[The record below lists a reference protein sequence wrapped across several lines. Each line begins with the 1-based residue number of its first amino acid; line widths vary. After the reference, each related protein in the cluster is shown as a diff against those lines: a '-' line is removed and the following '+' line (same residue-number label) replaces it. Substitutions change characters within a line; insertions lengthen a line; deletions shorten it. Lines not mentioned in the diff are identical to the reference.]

1 MAPLRIYL
9 TLSGGASLGAYEAGA
24 ASAVCLAIRRL
35 ASEEDVEASIDAVGG
50 ASAGSIVGLL
60 ASYAVMEGLDPVEL
74 LHEAWVERVSL
85 KLLRSEDS
93 KAPLS
98 FDELRERIPELLGPG
113 DRRSAA
119 GGPQQRPIAFH
130 VELTGLQGLT
140 YPISGLRRE
149 SPVAGAT
156 YADWG
161 RFELRPEGG
170 IDQVTRPPGRSPLDF
185 VLASAASPGGFAPQ
199 LLDRRTDADRY
210 EGRGIRDFPDSGRL
224 WYTDGGIVG
233 SQPLGRVIAAG
244 EALHGRE
251 EGAFPL
257 LLLVNPR
264 SEMPAG
270 GSEWADPEHDPSWQ
284 EGLSRALAILSE
296 QGMFDDLRRIEK
308 DNTRLDWGEAL
319 VEALEPELKRGAER
333 RLRELLERIDADR
346 EGMRA
351 DEPGGAS
358 ERDRPGADAGAGQ
371 LLRAVVEEVAGVARK
386 ERMAADV
393 ISPLLLSE
401 SGGSDVQSLLAG
413 EFMGD
418 FGGFLSRELRASDF
432 ALGYESAIAWLREG
446 LPHCGV
452 DRAPLER
459 TIEAVE
465 RRRPYDRD
473 AVQKGEASISDLDLR
488 DRFQL
493 VRLGLHMVRVISA
506 ELVTSRARIRD
517 RFGELL
523 ARARGRE

>member
-1 MAPLRIYL
+1 MPPLRIYL

-24 ASAVCLAIRRL
+24 ASAVCLAVRRL
-35 ASEEDVEASIDAVGG
+35 ATEEDLDASIDAVGG

-60 ASYAVMEGLDPVEL
+60 ASYALTEGLDPVEL

-93 KAPLS
+93 EAPLT
-98 FDELRERIPELLGPG
+98 FDELRERIPELLDPAN
-113 DRRSAA
+113 RRSAS
-119 GGPQQRPIAFH
+119 GGRQERPIAFH

-140 YPISGLRRE
+140 YPIAGLREE
-149 SPVAGAT
+149 SPIAGAT

-161 RFELRPEGG
+161 RFELQPGG
-170 IDQVTRPPGRSPLDF
+170 GVDQVTRPPARSPLDF

-199 LLDRRTDADRY
+199 LLDRRPDADGYR
-210 EGRGIRDFPDSGRL
+210 GRGIRDFPDSGHL
-224 WYTDGGIVG
+224 WYTDGGMVG
-233 SQPLGRVIAAG
+233 SQPLGRVLAAG
-244 EALHGRE
+244 EALHGSE
-251 EGAFPL
+251 EGAFRL
-257 LLLVNPR
+257 QLLVNPR
-264 SEMPAG
+264 SEVPAG
-270 GSEWADPEHDPSWQ
+270 GSEWADPDHEPSWQ
-284 EGLSRALAILSE
+284 EGLSRALAVLSE

-308 DNTRLDWGEAL
+308 DDTRLEWANAL
-319 VEALEPELKRGAER
+319 VDTLEPQLKRGAR
-333 RLRELLERIDADR
+333 ARLRELLERIDSDR

-358 ERDRPGADAGAGQ
+358 ERERPGEDAGAGE

-386 ERMAADV
+386 ERVAADV

-401 SGGSDVQSLLAG
+401 RGGSDVQSLLAG

-432 ALGYESAIAWLREG
+432 ALGYESAIAWLRDG
-446 LPHCGV
+446 LPRCGI
-452 DRAPLER
+452 DGAPLER
-459 TIEAVE
+459 TLDAVE
-465 RRRPYDRD
+465 ESRPYDPD
-473 AVQKGEASISDLDLR
+473 AVRKGEASISDLDLR

-493 VRLGLHMVRVISA
+493 VRLGLHMGRVIA
-506 ELVTSRARIRD
+506 GELVTSRARIRD

-523 ARARGRE
+523 ARARGRD